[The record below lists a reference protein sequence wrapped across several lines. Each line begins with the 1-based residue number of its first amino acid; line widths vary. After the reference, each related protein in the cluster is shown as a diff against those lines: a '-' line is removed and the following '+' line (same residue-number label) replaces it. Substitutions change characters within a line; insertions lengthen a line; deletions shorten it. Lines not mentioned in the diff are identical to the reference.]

1 MSDLPSPGLPQT
13 RFVFR
18 VLAGVIAVFIF
29 LVSVPMALYEA
40 INGVWY
46 AWFLALVSLFA
57 GIGLAVGA
65 RTGRWFN
72 SPG

>member
-40 INGVWY
+40 INGVSY